1 MDSSEPQRDFAR
13 QVVQKLR
20 DAGHQALWAG
30 GCVRDELLGR
40 PPKDY
45 DVATSALP
53 EQVRELF
60 GRKRTLAI
68 GASFGVISVL
78 GGKQYDPIEV
88 ATFRSDGDYLDGRHP
103 TEVTFTSAEEDAQRR
118 DFTING
124 LFFDPLKQQ
133 LIDYVSGE
141 QDLKVGVVRAIG
153 DASARF
159 AEDKLRMLRAVRFA
173 TTFDFSIDATTQAA
187 IHSMATEVT
196 VVSAERIG
204 VELRK
209 ILQSAQRARGLELLR
224 QTGLLKPLFPVLDE
238 LAQRDEAAWHNIIT
252 RLQALETE
260 SMPVAFAALFCD
272 TPDAQGVIESGR
284 SFRFTNKE
292 IDRASWLV
300 ATLGVIRDADSLP
313 WPRLQRVLAHE
324 GAADLLKLAEATWG
338 TDQPG
343 VQVCRERLALPA
355 EQLNPPLLITGD
367 DLVAHGLRP
376 GKHFGELLDYL
387 RDLQLDGKLSSAD
400 EALVVADQWVRQ
412 NAPG

>member
-1 MDSSEPQRDFAR
+1 MDNPDTQREFAR
-13 QVVQKLR
+13 QVVKKLR

-40 PPKDY
+40 TPKDY

-78 GGKQYDPIEV
+78 GGKQREPIEV

-124 LFFDPLKQQ
+124 LFFDPLEQQ

-141 QDLKVGVVRAIG
+141 QDLQAGVVRAIG

-173 TTFDFSIDATTQAA
+173 TTFRFSIDASTQAA
-187 IHSMATEVT
+187 IQSMAPEVT

-204 VELRK
+204 VELSK
-209 ILQSAQRARGLELLR
+209 ILQSTQRARGLELLR
-224 QTGLLKPLFPVLDE
+224 DTGLLKSLFPMLDE
-238 LAQRDEAAWHNIIT
+238 LAQRDEAAWRVLIA
-252 RLQALETE
+252 RLEALETE
-260 SMPVAFAALFCD
+260 SMSVAFAALFCD
-272 TPDAQGVIESGR
+272 TQDVQLVGEYGR
-284 SFRFTNKE
+284 GFRFTNKE
-292 IDRASWLV
+292 IDRAGWLV
-300 ATLGVIRDADSLP
+300 EKLLVARDADRLP
-313 WPRLQRVLAHE
+313 WPRLQRVLVHD

-338 TDQPG
+338 NDHPG
-343 VQVCRERLALPA
+343 VRTCRERLAWPA
-355 EQLNPPLLITGD
+355 DQLDPTPLITGD

-376 GKHFGELLDYL
+376 GKHFGELLDHL
-387 RDLQLDGKLSSAD
+387 RDLQLEGKLDSAD

-412 NAPG
+412 NAPR